1 MHKSDLDTKWN
12 KRLFKNMNSFDVL
25 CKSNRFDLIFKF
37 LYVKNK
43 STNCEFFY
51 KNLYLISIK
60 HFNNFYEKAP
70 FKNSSQDFISAFDDL
85 IDSIDKNK
93 FDTSISNITITK
105 KQDLYDGAHRL
116 SILAFKNLNTE
127 IGIVDLEKND
137 YDYKFF
143 LSRSLPD
150 WCADLAALEFVK
162 LSKYAYIATIHS
174 RVADNK
180 IDKIES
186 IFKKNNKIYY
196 KKEINLDFNSYV
208 NLKKISY
215 CGNEWVGNYENSF
228 EGAQQHA
235 KKSFGNFSLRVY
247 VIISENISTLN
258 EAKKKIRDYCGYKN
272 YSIHITDNRNDSI
285 LLAET
290 LLQASS
296 ISLLNVPFA
305 YIDYNKP
312 PVIVE
317 KFKSIILNHKL
328 SLSKFCVVGSYVMD
342 IFGLR
347 NAKDLDFINLDEQY
361 IILKNI
367 FENYGIENHG
377 TEDDF
382 YYRGTLNQIV
392 DPRCHFYLYGLKF
405 LTLSSLLYYKARRN
419 EKPKDI
425 ADIELIMNYQSNYD
439 QKKIFMWETK
449 KSYLVSLFIINFVLR
464 FLKKIYRNI
473 IR

>member
-1 MHKSDLDTKWN
+1 MHKSDIDAKWN
-12 KRLFKNMNSFDVL
+12 KRVFKNMNLFDVL

-70 FKNSSQDFISAFDDL
+70 FKNSSQDFISAFDGL
-85 IDSIDKNK
+85 IDSIDNNK

-127 IGIVDLEKND
+127 IGIVDLEEND

-162 LSKYAYIATIHS
+162 LSKYAYIATVHS
-174 RVADNK
+174 CVDDSK
-180 IDKIES
+180 IAKIED
-186 IFKKNNKIYY
+186 IFKKDNKIYY
-196 KKEINLDFNSYV
+196 KKELYLNFNSYV

-215 CGNEWVGNYENSF
+215 CGDEWVGTVANFF
-228 EGAQQHA
+228 EGAQTHA
-235 KKSFGNFSLRVY
+235 KKSFGNFSTKVY
-247 VIISENISTLN
+247 VIISENISLLN
-258 EAKKKIRDYCGYKN
+258 KAKKKIRDYCGNGN
-272 YSIHITDNRNDSI
+272 YSIHITDEHSKTI

-296 ISLLNVPFA
+296 ISVLNVPFTA
-305 YIDYNKP
+305 IDYNNP
-312 PVIVE
+312 PDII
-317 KFKSIILNHKL
+317 KRFKLAILNQKL
-328 SLSKFCVVGSYVMD
+328 SLYKFCIVGSYVMD
-342 IFGLR
+342 IHGLR
-347 NAKDLDFINLDEQY
+347 KAKDLDFVNLYKEY
-361 IILKNI
+361 VTLKEN
-367 FENYGIENHG
+367 FENFDIENHG
-377 TEDDF
+377 IEDDF
-382 YYRGTLNQIV
+382 YYFGTFNQIV
-392 DPRCHFYLYGLKF
+392 DPRCHFYLYGVKF

-419 EKPKDI
+419 EKPKDTN
-425 ADIELIMNYQSNYD
+425 DVELIMNYQANYEP
-439 QKKIFMWETK
+439 KKLFMWNFK
-449 KSYLVSLFIINFVLR
+449 KRISIFLSIKIIILELLR
-464 FLKKIYRNI
+464 KIYRNI
-473 IR
+473 FR

>member
-1 MHKSDLDTKWN
+1 MYKSELRKKWD
-12 KRLFKNMNSFDVL
+12 KRIFKNMNSFDVL
-25 CKSNRFDLIFKF
+25 CLSNRFDLIFKY

-43 STNCEFFY
+43 STNSEFFY

-60 HFNNFYEKAP
+60 HFNNFYEKIP
-70 FKNSSQDFISAFDDL
+70 FKNSAKDFLLAFDDL
-85 IDSIDKNK
+85 ISSIYKKK
-93 FDTSISNITITK
+93 FNSSLSNISITNK
-105 KQDLYDGAHRL
+105 IDLYDGAHRL
-116 SILAFKNLNTE
+116 SILAFKNINLE
-127 IGIVDLEKND
+127 MKIVDKEND
-137 YDYKFF
+137 YDYEFF
-143 LSRSLPD
+143 QSRLIPE

-162 LSKYAYIATIHS
+162 LSKYTYIATVHS
-174 RVADNK
+174 CVADSK

-196 KKEINLDFNSYV
+196 KKEINLDFNSYI

-215 CGNEWVGNYENSF
+215 CGSEWVGNYANSF
-228 EGAQQHA
+228 KGAQRHA
-235 KKSFGNFSLRVY
+235 KKSFGNFPLRVY
-247 VIISENISTLN
+247 VIISENMSTLN
-258 EAKKKIRDYCGYKN
+258 EAKKIIRDYCGFEN

-290 LLQASS
+290 LLQAPS

-312 PVIVE
+312 PIVVE

-328 SLSKFCVVGSYVMD
+328 SLSKFCIVGSYVMD

-377 TEDDF
+377 IEDDY
-382 YYRGTLNQIV
+382 YYRGTLNQIL

-405 LTLSSLLYYKARRN
+405 LTLDALLYYKARRN
-419 EKPKDI
+419 EKSKDV
-425 ADIELIMNYQSNYD
+425 DDVELIMNYQSNYD
-439 QKKIFMWETK
+439 QKKIFMGEKK
-449 KSYLVSLFIINFVLR
+449 KSDLISFFIINFVLR